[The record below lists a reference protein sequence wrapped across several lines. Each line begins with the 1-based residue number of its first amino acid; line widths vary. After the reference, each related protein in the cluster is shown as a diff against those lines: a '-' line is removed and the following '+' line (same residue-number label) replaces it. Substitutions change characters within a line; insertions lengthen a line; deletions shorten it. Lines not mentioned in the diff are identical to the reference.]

1 MNVYLKFF
9 QLVLN
14 VNFQRRIHGLIMVDE
29 VLESAEETKKKQ
41 KLKSLGMSDINLIT
55 NNFIYC

>member
-29 VLESAEETKKKQ
+29 VLESAEETKKK
-41 KLKSLGMSDINLIT
+41 KRKSLGMSDINLIT

>member
-29 VLESAEETKKKQ
+29 VLESAEETKNPEIIK
-41 KLKSLGMSDINLIT
+41 DVR
-55 NNFIYC
+55 Y